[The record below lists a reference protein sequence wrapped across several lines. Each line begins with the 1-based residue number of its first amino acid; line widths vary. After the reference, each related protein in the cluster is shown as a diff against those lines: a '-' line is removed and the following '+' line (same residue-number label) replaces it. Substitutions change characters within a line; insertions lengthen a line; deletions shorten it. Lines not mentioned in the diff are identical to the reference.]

1 MSLLFSAWLAFA
13 ACGPVLPPPSDSGVE
28 VPTLRWQLPEQ
39 RMNGDVLQP
48 EEIATVEIWYT
59 PAGSDEPHQLTVVDG
74 GTQEYQPAEL
84 DAGSYQFWLVAN
96 DTYGLQSMPS
106 QRSAALFIP

>member
-13 ACGPVLPPPSDSGVE
+13 ACGPVLPPPDSGAK

-39 RMNGDVLQP
+39 RMNGDLLPP

-59 PAGSDEPHQLTVVDG
+59 PVNSDEPQQLAVVDG
-74 GTQEYQPAEL
+74 ATQEYQPAEL
-84 DAGSYQFWLVAN
+84 DRGSYQFWLVAN
-96 DTYGLQSMPS
+96 DTHGLQSMPS